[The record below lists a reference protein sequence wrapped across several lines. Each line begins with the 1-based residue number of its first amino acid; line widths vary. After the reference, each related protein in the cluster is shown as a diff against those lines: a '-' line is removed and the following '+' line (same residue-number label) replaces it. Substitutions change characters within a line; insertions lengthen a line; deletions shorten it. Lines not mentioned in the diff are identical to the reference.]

1 MTYFGICSFWRI
13 QISFWRIQ
21 IFFAG
26 YRFFLAVTDFF
37 GGYRQMAMNVERRWV
52 SSITVNEYVVFIVQN
67 FPFNTFHEIAQLYLI
82 ILSFRPRTENFVPFN
97 LFNKHAQFCITLF
110 DYVFA
115 LGENIVDF
123 VPFTPFTNKL
133 SSASLYLIIFLQRGR
148 ILILQVEAHFE
159 N

>member
-13 QISFWRIQ
+13 QIFFWRIPIFLPVTDFFWQIQ
-21 IFFAG
+21 IFF
-26 YRFFLAVTDFF
+26 D
-37 GGYRQMAMNVERRWV
+37 GYRQMAMNVERRWV
-52 SSITVNEYVVFIVQN
+52 RSITVNEYVVFIVQN
-67 FPFNTFHEIAQLYLI
+67 FPFNTFHKIAQLYLI
-82 ILSFRPRTENFVPFN
+82 ILCFRQRTENFVPFN

-133 SSASLYLIIFLQRGR
+133 SSTSLYLIIFLQRGR